1 MLPQTLTDT
10 RQALQSGFM
19 PGGQETIL
27 LADDEP
33 IVLGLARTILKR
45 QGYRV
50 ISAEDGQKALELF
63 QREPCVD
70 LVLTD
75 VVMPE
80 LTGPQLVHRIHSI
93 NKDVRCI
100 YMSGYTH
107 EQIRDKGA
115 EDPGCDYLRK
125 PFTAEMLLSAVRRQ
139 LASC

>member
-1 MLPQTLTDT
+1 
-10 RQALQSGFM
+10 M
-19 PGGQETIL
+19 PGPQETIL

-80 LTGPQLVHRIHSI
+80 LTGPQLVRQIHSI
-93 NKDVRCI
+93 NADVRCI

-107 EQIRDKGA
+107 DQIREKGA
-115 EDPGCDYLRK
+115 EDPGCEYLRK
-125 PFTAEMLLSAVRRQ
+125 PFTSEMLLSAVRRQ

>member
-107 EQIRDKGA
+107 EQIREKGA
-115 EDPGCDYLRK
+115 EDPGCEYLRK
-125 PFTAEMLLSAVRRQ
+125 PFTSEMLLSAVRRQ